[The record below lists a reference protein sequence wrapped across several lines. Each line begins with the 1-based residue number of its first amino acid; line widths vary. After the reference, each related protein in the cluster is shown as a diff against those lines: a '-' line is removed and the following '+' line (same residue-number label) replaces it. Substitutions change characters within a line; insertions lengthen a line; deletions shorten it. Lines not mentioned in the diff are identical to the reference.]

1 MNDVDLTMS
10 LERRCERIRE
20 LDRIQISM
28 NEERH
33 RLYHAGL
40 TREEHNRLISMV
52 EDDGLPHII

>member
-1 MNDVDLTMS
+1 MS

-20 LDRIQISM
+20 LDRIQLSM
-28 NEERH
+28 NEERR

-52 EDDGLPHII
+52 MDDGLPHIT

>member
-10 LERRCERIRE
+10 LERRCDRIRE

-28 NEERH
+28 NEERF

-52 EDDGLPHII
+52 MDDGLTHIT